1 MSLLA
6 YPLAAMAGGL
16 VGTLAHE
23 SAHAVAAAALGE
35 LEGVGWQG
43 GLAGRPFVEYR
54 YYSRVASEAI
64 RKAPY
69 LLGLVAAVVLVMEY
83 PGRPTLWWVA
93 AAAMTLMIL
102 RPSPEDFSARHA
114 HESATDV

>member
-1 MSLLA
+1 MSVLL

-43 GLAGRPFVEYR
+43 GLAGGPFVEYR
-54 YYSRVASEAI
+54 AHSRAASEAI
-64 RKAPY
+64 RKAP
-69 LLGLVAAVVLVMEY
+69 LAVGLVAAVAVVVTY
-83 PGRPTLWWVA
+83 DGATLAWVA
-93 AAAMTLMIL
+93 AAGATAGLL
-102 RPSPEDFSARHA
+102 WASPEDFSARRA